1 MTHHRPAFSLNRP
14 GALIAALPAVLGFV
28 PADSLVVAS
37 IEDGHLGAVMRA
49 DLSDA
54 LTGDHDHIAHI
65 LAAAEPDAVI
75 AVVVSEKGAG
85 CAECNDDYRDL
96 GAALGDALGDRSIE
110 LCALYIVDRVQAGG
124 RWHCADGCGRRGVID
139 DPAVSPLAVEA
150 VVGGRR
156 LYGSRADLKQ
166 VIAAED
172 GSEVLAERIR
182 EAADASRAAQLEDP
196 DGHTRTGVL
205 AAIQAAQRLDAGRQ
219 PTDAVLAGLAHHL
232 TDSATRDALYAL
244 AVGFHAARAEAL
256 WTLLARRLPRP
267 WRLEALVLLA
277 FSAYA
282 RGDGP
287 LAGIALAEAL
297 ECDGTH
303 RMARM
308 LDEALLSGMRPAQIR
323 ELALSGYRVAD
334 RVGVE
339 LPPREGLGRRAG

>member
-1 MTHHRPAFSLNRP
+1 MAAHGADQRAGAGIEADAFVERLLERGVADAITFPWGSIGLFGIDKVVSYHMDVP
-14 GALIAALPAVLGFV
+14 LYVTPFV
-28 PADSLVVAS
+28 WAMNQAKYDSL
-37 IEDGHLGAVMRA
+37 
-49 DLSDA
+49 
-54 LTGDHDHIAHI
+54 
-65 LAAAEPDAVI
+65 P
-75 AVVVSEKGAG
+75 
-85 CAECNDDYRDL
+85 
-96 GAALGDALGDRSIE
+96 
-110 LCALYIVDRVQAGG
+110 
-124 RWHCADGCGRRGVID
+124 
-139 DPAVSPLAVEA
+139 P
-150 VVGGRR
+150 
-156 LYGSRADLKQ
+156 DLKQ

-172 GSEVLAERIR
+172 GSEALVERIR
-182 EAADASRAAQLEDP
+182 EAADASRAAQREDP

-339 LPPREGLGRRAG
+339 LPPRQGLGRRAG